1 MPVGTGTLINFLL
14 VLLGS
19 YLGIKFGSFIPN
31 RVREAIVHA
40 VALFT
45 ILLGIHL
52 IIDHKAQMIKVFSL
66 LMVGTFLG
74 YSLRLEERLETLV
87 SNSKNFV
94 GAFVTASAIF
104 SIGPMT
110 LMGCI
115 LEATKGDS
123 SLLISK
129 GFMDGITSVFLA
141 SLMGKGVMASSIF
154 VLLYQGS
161 ITALAYFF
169 GEFLN
174 QSSLS
179 NAMFIGGGI
188 LIVIGFQMLGMMKEI
203 KTLNI
208 FPAFLIA
215 IFV

>member
-1 MPVGTGTLINFLL
+1 MPVGTGTAVNFIL
-14 VLLGS
+14 VLIGS
-19 YLGIKFGSFIPN
+19 YLGIRFGSFIPD
-31 RVREAIVHA
+31 RIREAIVHSIA
-40 VALFT
+40 IFT

-52 IIDHKAQMIKVFSL
+52 IIDHKAQMIKVFSIL
-66 LMVGTFLG
+66 IVGTFLG
-74 YSLRLEERLETLV
+74 YTLKIQERLETLV

-94 GAFVTASAIF
+94 SAFLTASALF

-129 GFMDGITSVFLA
+129 SLMDGTTSVFLA
-141 SLMGKGVMASSIF
+141 SLMGKGVMASSFF
-154 VLLYQGS
+154 VLFYQGF

-169 GEFLN
+169 GDFLN
-174 QSSLS
+174 PSSLS

-188 LIVIGFQMLGMMKEI
+188 LIVIGFQILGMLKEVR
-203 KTLNI
+203 TLNI
-208 FPAFLIA
+208 FPTFLIA